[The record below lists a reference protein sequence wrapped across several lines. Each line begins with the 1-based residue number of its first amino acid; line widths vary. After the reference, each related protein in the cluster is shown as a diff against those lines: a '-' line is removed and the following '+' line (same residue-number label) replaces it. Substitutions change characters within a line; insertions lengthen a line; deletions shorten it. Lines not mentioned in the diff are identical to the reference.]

1 MIAASLIFYAYGEP
15 VYVALLIGSVAVNYV
30 FGRILSVRKSKALLA
45 ASIVINIGLLVV
57 FKYTGFIVQIINFIP
72 VCNFKVPDI
81 TMPIGISFYTF
92 QAISYIVD
100 VYRKEERED
109 VGFFDV
115 LLYIS
120 LFRSLSQVP
129 LSSLIQLKIVLSQEM

>member
-1 MIAASLIFYAYGEP
+1 MVFSSAVFLFLFLPVVILLHTVIKNNKIRNGLLIAASLIFYAYGEP

-92 QAISYIVD
+92 QAISYIC
-100 VYRKEERED
+100 
-109 VGFFDV
+109 
-115 LLYIS
+115 LLYTS
-120 LFRSLSQVP
+120 PSPRDRG
-129 LSSLIQLKIVLSQEM
+129 

>member
-1 MIAASLIFYAYGEP
+1 M
-15 VYVALLIGSVAVNYV
+15 
-30 FGRILSVRKSKALLA
+30 
-45 ASIVINIGLLVV
+45 
-57 FKYTGFIVQIINFIP
+57 QIINFIP

-120 LFRSLSQVP
+120 LFRSLSQAP

>member
-1 MIAASLIFYAYGEP
+1 M
-15 VYVALLIGSVAVNYV
+15 
-30 FGRILSVRKSKALLA
+30 
-45 ASIVINIGLLVV
+45 
-57 FKYTGFIVQIINFIP
+57 QIINFIP

-120 LFRSLSQVP
+120 LFPQLIAGPIVKFNSIKDSIKSRNVTLDGLAHGIRKFIIGLSKKMLLANSFAYVADSVFQ
-129 LSSLIQLKIVLSQEM
+129 